1 MNHVV
6 VVHIF
11 HGDTLVRI
19 TCLVYFQA
27 RGVDID
33 IAVVTLAAMEHYC
46 VFFYYFIVGERGGL
60 PMDEIDT
67 VVRVFRSDELHD
79 VARGRMEVEKVISPF
94 VYGISGRIAS
104 SGQKQSVLTDKKTYR
119 YVGRIGVIDG
129 VPFSAERNGLGLL
142 VDPYSLQS
150 FFGLLVFR
158 FGSIPVWSPVVP
170 CTATCPCCH
179 GH

>member
-1 MNHVV
+1 
-6 VVHIF
+6 
-11 HGDTLVRI
+11 
-19 TCLVYFQA
+19 
-27 RGVDID
+27 
-33 IAVVTLAAMEHYC
+33 MEHYC

-79 VARGRMEVEKVISPF
+79 VARGRMEVEKVISPL

-129 VPFSAERNGLGLL
+129 VPFGAERNGLGLL
-142 VDPYSLQS
+142 VDPDSLQS

-170 CTATCPCCH
+170 CAATCPCCH